1 MITRQDVEYVAR
13 LARLRLSEQE
23 IGTFTRQLDGVIEYV
38 RQLDKADTA
47 GVTPTAFVIPEHDP
61 ARDDVVQPS
70 LPREDALRNGPSV
83 RNGFCPTPHCST
95 STHERVPPWPA
106 RPESCA

>member
-83 RNGFCPTPHCST
+83 RNGFFAIPK
-95 STHERVPPWPA
+95 VIG
-106 RPESCA
+106 